1 LKKEEII
8 ILNINMKIPFNKP
21 YFTGKE
27 TKYIQKAVEKGHISG
42 NGYYT
47 KLCQDFFNKQYDF
60 HNCLLTTSCT
70 DALEMSAILLNL
82 KPEDEVIIPSYTFVS
97 TALAFDREGAKIV
110 FADSNDDNPNI
121 DIDKIEQLITPNTK
135 AIVVVHYAGVSVDM
149 DKLLS
154 IVKKHKLFLIEDAAQ
169 AIDSTFNGKPLGSF
183 GDLSTFSFHETKNI
197 ISGEGGLLVINNDD
211 FVARAEMLWEK
222 GTNRAAFFRGEID
235 KYGWVDTGSSFLP
248 SDIIAA
254 FLFAQLENLTDIQL
268 KRKQL
273 WNTYYDALLELE
285 NNNFIKLPNLPSSSS
300 NNAHMFYLVCNSGS
314 ERGELIKDLK
324 SKDILSVFHYQSLH
338 ASTYYKDKYKGAE
351 LINSDKYSERLLRL
365 PMYYELSDVQ
375 QELIISSIKDFF
387 VK

>member
-1 LKKEEII
+1 MLKKI
-8 ILNINMKIPFNKP
+8 F
-21 YFTGKE
+21 
-27 TKYIQKAVEKGHISG
+27 
-42 NGYYT
+42 
-47 KLCQDFFNKQYDF
+47 
-60 HNCLLTTSCT
+60 
-70 DALEMSAILLNL
+70 
-82 KPEDEVIIPSYTFVS
+82 
-97 TALAFDREGAKIV
+97 
-110 FADSNDDNPNI
+110 NPNI

-154 IVKKHKLFLIEDAAQ
+154 IVKKKILFLIEDAAQ

-197 ISGEGGLLVINNDD
+197 SCGEGGLLVINNDD

-248 SDIIAA
+248 SESIAA

-285 NNNFIKLPNLPSSSS
+285 NNNFIKFEATFFL
-300 NNAHMFYLVCNSGS
+300 
-314 ERGELIKDLK
+314 
-324 SKDILSVFHYQSLH
+324 
-338 ASTYYKDKYKGAE
+338 
-351 LINSDKYSERLLRL
+351 
-365 PMYYELSDVQ
+365 Q
-375 QELIISSIKDFF
+375 Q
-387 VK
+387 